1 MVGEA
6 VADPLGELLQRL
18 LIERVGSLEDRGFA
32 AALLRAVDDE
42 HLMIG
47 LVCKP
52 GSRVRVGGIL
62 PTEDGSRHGR
72 VDAADLIELAAG
84 TVKHG
89 GVDVGLALYDE
100 RQLSILVG
108 MDVHLGALDVVAAL
122 ALHHDIV
129 VVLAD
134 HGGVHSI
141 DDCLGDGLVEV
152 AHRCPHL
159 AACVGLCQVLCME
172 GGDGLAVD
180 AKGVGQIEAG
190 SGRHVWFVVGGIVQ
204 GLGVRRQ
211 APNTRS
217 AMALVLASERHQR
230 TGSPEG
236 GHIQIMHSSPQ
247 ICARRK
253 AWLMSV
259 AQSQPH

>member
-1 MVGEA
+1 MLGSVVGEA
-6 VADPLGELLQRL
+6 VADPCCELLQRL

-72 VDAADLIELAAG
+72 VDSADLIELAAG

-100 RQLSILVG
+100 RQLAVLVC

-122 ALHHDIV
+122 ALHHDVV
-129 VVLAD
+129 VVLTD

-141 DDCLGDGLVEV
+141 DDCLGDGLIEV
-152 AHRCPHL
+152 AHGCPHL
-159 AACVGLCQVLCME
+159 AASVALCQILLMQ

-180 AKGVGQIEAG
+180 AKGVGQIETG
-190 SGRHVWFVVGGIVQ
+190 CGRHWWFVVGGIVQ

-217 AMALVLASERHQR
+217 AMALVMESVRHQR
-230 TGSPEG
+230 IGSPWAG
-236 GHIQIMHSSPQ
+236 TAQIMQVSPH
-247 ICARRK
+247 ALPKR
-253 AWLMSV
+253 
-259 AQSQPH
+259 